1 MSLVLQGRVTPAERL
16 RDPYLELPFD
26 VPDGAAA
33 VEVRYRHDAGSVL
46 DLGLVDPR
54 LGPFPSREGFRGWSG
69 GAREHVMLTRTRAT
83 PGYLAG
89 PLFSGRWHVLLGLAA
104 VAEAGC
110 AYRVE
115 VTVHLHNEPAD
126 VPGLAATP
134 ERGAS
139 AAAAPTPPRDGPGWY
154 RADLQSHSHHS
165 DARGS
170 LHDLQAMALARG
182 LDVLAVTDH
191 NTVSHHAPLAAL
203 ASPALLWLPGM
214 EVTTYRGHA
223 NVWGVDGWVDFRIRS
238 QADIDTL
245 IDHVHARGG
254 LFSVNHPKTSP
265 GCIGCD
271 WEYAIPAGID
281 CLEAWQGPW
290 FLRNWESL
298 ERYDA
303 LLRTGRRVTLVGGS
317 DRHQPPLPDHDPPAL
332 QLGSPT
338 TWLWLET
345 RSQGGVLEALRG
357 GRVSVSEDPDGP
369 FISIAVGHTH
379 MGGHLPDAAGRR
391 AHAVVHRGAGERLRW
406 LGPAGVL
413 REVAIDDDRFED
425 TWTLDDVGPFVRA
438 EVVAATSLAAR
449 RQALE
454 RGARERGLPR
464 GLDPAAPFGQP
475 YRLALSNPVYLG
487 G

>member
-1 MSLVLQGRVTPAERL
+1 MRLVLHGRVTPDERL

-26 VPDGAAA
+26 VPDGAEA

-46 DLGLVDPR
+46 DLGLADPH

-69 GAREHVMLTRTRAT
+69 GARDHVMLTRTRAT

-89 PLFSGRWHVLLGLAA
+89 PLPAGRWRVLLGLAA
-104 VAEAGC
+104 VADAGC
-110 AYRVE
+110 SYRVE
-115 VTVHLHNEPAD
+115 VTAHLRHAPAD
-126 VPGLAATP
+126 VPGLTATP
-134 ERGAS
+134 GVDDQPSPA
-139 AAAAPTPPRDGPGWY
+139 TPPRDAPGWY

-170 LHDLQAMALARG
+170 LHDLRAMALVRG

-191 NTVSHHAPLAAL
+191 NTVSHHAPMAAL
-203 ASPALLWLPGM
+203 ASPGMLWLPGM

-245 IDHVHARGG
+245 IEHVHARGG
-254 LFSVNHPKTSP
+254 LFSVNHPKASP

-303 LLRTGRRVTLVGGS
+303 LLREGRRVTLVGGS
-317 DRHQPPLPDHDPPAL
+317 DRHQPPLPDDDPPPL

-345 RSQGGVLEALRG
+345 HSRAGVLDALRKG
-357 GRVSVSEDPDGP
+357 FVSVSEQPDGP
-369 FISIAVGHTH
+369 FVSIAVGRTS
-379 MGGHLPDAAGRR
+379 MGGRSHGSEEQR
-391 AHAVVHRGAGERLRW
+391 ARALVQRGAGERLRW
-406 LGPAGVL
+406 IGAAGVL
-413 REVAIDDDRFED
+413 REVTIDHDRCED
-425 TWTLDDVGPFVRA
+425 SWTLPDVGPFVRA

-449 RQALE
+449 REALE
-454 RGARERGLPR
+454 RGARERGLPQ
-464 GLDPAAPFGQP
+464 GLHPAAPFRQP

-487 G
+487 A

>member
-1 MSLVLQGRVTPAERL
+1 MTLVLHGRVTPEQRL
-16 RDPYLELPFD
+16 RDPYLTLPFD
-26 VPDGAAA
+26 LPEGAEA
-33 VEVRYRHDAGSVL
+33 VEVRYCHDAGSVL

-69 GAREHVMLTRTRAT
+69 GARAHVMLTRTRAT

-89 PLFSGRWHVLLGLAA
+89 PLPGGRWHVLLGLAA

-110 AYRVE
+110 SYRVE
-115 VTVHLHNEPAD
+115 VTVHLGREPAD

-134 ERGAS
+134 GGGAPS
-139 AAAAPTPPRDGPGWY
+139 AAAPTTPSDGPGWY

-191 NTVSHHAPLAAL
+191 NTVSHHAPLEAL

-271 WEYAIPAGID
+271 WEYAMPVGID

-303 LLRTGRRVTLVGGS
+303 LLREGRRVTLVGGS
-317 DRHQPPLPDHDPPAL
+317 DRHQPPLPDDDPPAL

-345 RSQGGVLEALRG
+345 RSQAGVLEALRG

-369 FISIAVGHTH
+369 FVSIVVGNTG
-379 MGGHLPDAAGRR
+379 MGGHLPDTAERR
-391 AHAVVHRGAGERLRW
+391 ARALVHRGAGERLRW
-406 LGPAGVL
+406 LGAAGVL
-413 REVAIDDDRFED
+413 REVFIETDRFED
-425 TWTLDDVGPFVRA
+425 TCTLGNVGPFVRA

-464 GLDPAAPFGQP
+464 GLDPAVPFEQP

-487 G
+487 S

>member
-1 MSLVLQGRVTPAERL
+1 MNLVLQGRVTPDQRL
-16 RDPYLELPFD
+16 RDPYLALPFD
-26 VPDGAAA
+26 VPEGAEA

-46 DLGLVDPR
+46 DLGLADPR
-54 LGPFPSREGFRGWSG
+54 FGPFPSREGFRGWSG
-69 GAREHVMLTRTRAT
+69 GARDHVMLTRTRAT

-89 PLFSGRWHVLLGLAA
+89 PLPAGRWRVLLGLAA
-104 VAEAGC
+104 VAETGC
-110 AYRVE
+110 SYRLE
-115 VTVHLHNEPAD
+115 VTVHRDSEPEG
-126 VPGLAATP
+126 VPGLTAT
-134 ERGAS
+134 RGVGDAPS
-139 AAAAPTPPRDGPGWY
+139 AAATPPRDAPGWF

-290 FLRNWESL
+290 LLRNWESL
-298 ERYDA
+298 ARYDA
-303 LLRTGRRVTLVGGS
+303 LLRAGRHVTLVGGS
-317 DRHQPPLPDHDPPAL
+317 DRHQPPLPDDDPPAL

-345 RSQGGVLEALRG
+345 RSKAGVLDALRG
-357 GRVSVSEDPDGP
+357 GRVSVSEQPDGP
-369 FISIAVGHTH
+369 FLSITVGHTA
-379 MGGHLPDAAGRR
+379 MGGQLPDAAERCAR
-391 AHAVVHRGAGERLRW
+391 AVVHRGAGERLRW
-406 LGPAGVL
+406 IGPAGVL
-413 REVAIDDDRFED
+413 REVAIDTDAFED
-425 TWTLDDVGPFVRA
+425 AWTLGSVGPFVRA
-438 EVVAATSLAAR
+438 EVVAAASLAAR

-454 RGARERGLPR
+454 HGARARGLPR
-464 GLDPAAPFGQP
+464 GLEPAAPFRQP